1 MNAITLDAASSPS
14 TSATSSSSAAKW
26 IGRGLSGF
34 AVLFL
39 LFDVSIKL
47 SGHSAVAQSA
57 QELGLPMAQMVP
69 TALTLLACVT
79 LYLIPRT
86 AVLGA
91 VLLTGYFG
99 GAIEVH
105 ARVGSPLF
113 SHMLFPVYVAAF
125 VWGGLFLRDAR
136 VRQMISAR

>member
-14 TSATSSSSAAKW
+14 TSTSSSNAAKW
-26 IGRGLSGF
+26 VGRALSGF

-79 LYLIPRT
+79 LYVIPRSS
-86 AVLGA
+86 VLGA
-91 VLLTGYFG
+91 VLLTGYLG

-105 ARVGSPLF
+105 ARVGSPVF
-113 SHMLFPVYVAAF
+113 SHLLFPVYVAAF
-125 VWGGLFLRDAR
+125 VWGGLYLRDLR